1 MYKNLLVLIQFR
13 FTNRQRTRKSAEAFA
28 RGAFPEEEKEGRVV
42 MTKPRERDPLLK
54 VRNPDSDIS

>member
-1 MYKNLLVLIQFR
+1 M
-13 FTNRQRTRKSAEAFA
+13 A